1 MSESTVEEIVTLKTI
16 HPTYRNQQKT
26 QVVAFSIQAGRIP
39 TAIKSRFPAILTV
52 TF

>member
-26 QVVAFSIQAGRIP
+26 IQVVAFSIQAGRIP
-39 TAIKSRFPAILTV
+39 RQQLKVGFPQ
-52 TF
+52 F